1 MYPIGTNWFQ
11 LGTLS
16 VFRQM
21 SAVEKIVIRLYANR
35 DDDLLNWLET
45 ISNDH
50 GAKSAA
56 IKSILR
62 RGLEKTNKVVLTTN
76 NRFDDDVLES
86 LLSSFR
92 LMIENVIRSELAKMQ
107 PTAILAEDT
116 EVDIHSD
123 IEHQLDALGSELING
138 L

>member
-1 MYPIGTNWFQ
+1 
-11 LGTLS
+11 
-16 VFRQM
+16 M
-21 SAVEKIVIRLYANR
+21 SAAEKIVIRLYANR